1 MKFKNM
7 LTLAMTATLS
17 LALVGCGSSSSTAED
32 SSSVAEDSSLEPL
45 RIAMECAYAPFNWTQ
60 SDDSNGAV
68 QISDSSDYAYGYDV
82 MMAIELAEQ
91 TGRELEIVK
100 MDWDALIPALQSGSV
115 DAVIAGQCI
124 TADRAAQVDFSDPY
138 YYAQI
143 VSLVSADGPYASAT
157 GISDFAGAVATSQ
170 LGTVWYDTILPQVAD
185 IDLLPAQESV
195 PAMLVALDS
204 GAVELVVTDQPTA
217 LAACVAYPTMVMLD
231 FSDSDDGFEV
241 SDEDVVMG
249 ISVQQ
254 GNEELIA
261 QINEMLSQY
270 TTDDYSAM
278 MEEAIEV
285 QPLNQ

>member
-1 MKFKNM
+1 MKLKKV
-7 LTLAMTATLS
+7 LALALAGMMCLS
-17 LALVGCGSSSSTAED
+17 LAGLTGCSSAED
-32 SSSVAEDSSLEPL
+32 DTKVL
-45 RIAMECAYAPFNWTQ
+45 RVAMECAYAPFNWTQ

-68 QISDSSDYAYGYDV
+68 PISGSSDYAYGYDV

-91 TGRELEIVK
+91 MGYELEIVK

-115 DAVIAGQCI
+115 DVVIAGQCI
-124 TADRAAQVDFSDPY
+124 TTDRAAQVDFSDPY

-143 VSLVSADGPYASAT
+143 VALVKEGSGYETAT
-157 GISDFAGAVATSQ
+157 GISDLAGAVATSQ
-170 LGTVWYDTILPQVAD
+170 LGTVWYDTILPQVED

-217 LAACVAYPTMVMLD
+217 LAACAAYPDMVMLD
-231 FSDSDDGFEV
+231 FSDSDDGFVV

-254 GNEELIA
+254 GNDALIA
-261 QINEMLSQY
+261 EINEMLSQY
-270 TTDDYSAM
+270 TADDYADM
-278 MEEAIEV
+278 MAQAIEV

>member
-1 MKFKNM
+1 MKLKKV
-7 LTLAMTATLS
+7 LALALAGMMCLS
-17 LALVGCGSSSSTAED
+17 LAGLTGCSSKED
-32 SSSVAEDSSLEPL
+32 DTKVL
-45 RIAMECAYAPFNWTQ
+45 RVAMECAYAPFNWTQ

-68 QISDSSDYAYGYDV
+68 PISGSSDYAYGYDV

-91 TGRELEIVK
+91 MGYELEIVK
-100 MDWDALIPALQSGSV
+100 MEWDALIPALQSGSV
-115 DAVIAGQCI
+115 DVVIAGQCI
-124 TADRAAQVDFSDPY
+124 TTDRAAQVDFSDPY

-143 VSLVSADGPYASAT
+143 VALVKEGSGYDTAT
-157 GISDFAGAVATSQ
+157 GISDLAGAVATSQ

-217 LAACVAYPTMVMLD
+217 LAACSAYPSMVMLD
-231 FSDSDDGFEV
+231 FSDSDDGFVV

-254 GNEELIA
+254 GNDALIA
-261 QINEMLSQY
+261 EINEMLSQY
-270 TTDDYSAM
+270 TPDDYADM
-278 MEEAIEV
+278 MMQAIEV

>member
-1 MKFKNM
+1 MKMKKM
-7 LTLAMTATLS
+7 LALAMTATLS
-17 LALVGCGSSSSTAED
+17 LALVACSSSSSTTED
-32 SSSVAEDSSLEPL
+32 SASEPL

-68 QISDSSDYAYGYDV
+68 QISGSNDYAYGYDV

-138 YYAQI
+138 YYAAI
-143 VSLVSADGPYASAT
+143 VSLVKADGPYASAT
-157 GISDFAGAVATSQ
+157 GISDFAGAIATSQ

-185 IDLLPAQESV
+185 INLLPAQESV

-204 GAVELVVTDQPTA
+204 GAVELVVTDEPTA
-217 LAACVAYPTMVMLD
+217 LAACAAYPSMVMLD

-254 GNEELIA
+254 GNDELVA

-270 TTDDYSAM
+270 TTEDYSDM
-278 MEEAIEV
+278 MAEAIEV